1 MCLIARREFGKWS
14 LVVYS
19 RSEQLMRRC
28 SCEISCLQQISC
40 HTFVKDIFDTSMD
53 IFDTSLNIFGKCI
66 LIFNKSM
73 YIFVTSINILEN
85 YWTITKN
92 ILFYVKIKPKIK
104 KISTSRVLEFFPL
117 SYSMFF
123 SHFFSCNTVPLTD
136 SFHQI
141 KFSNRKK
148 GIGKK
153 VDKETFLRY

>member
-1 MCLIARREFGKWS
+1 MNSFVTCIDIKHMSINIFGK
-14 LVVYS
+14 Y
-19 RSEQLMRRC
+19 RKFNGEAMQLRNQLI
-28 SCEISCLQQISC
+28 EQISC

-123 SHFFSCNTVPLTD
+123 SHFFSCNTVPLTL
-136 SFHQI
+136 SALNALLGYAPQI
-141 KFSNRKK
+141 LKF
-148 GIGKK
+148 
-153 VDKETFLRY
+153 